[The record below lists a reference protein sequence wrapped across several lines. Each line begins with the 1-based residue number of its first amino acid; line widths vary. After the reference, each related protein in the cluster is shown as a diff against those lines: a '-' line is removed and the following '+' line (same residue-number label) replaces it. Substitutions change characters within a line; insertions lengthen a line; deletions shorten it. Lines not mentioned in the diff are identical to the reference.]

1 MGDENVSRNDIAK
14 MIEASIQTNNQ
25 CMMNSMKELFQ
36 TSLNE
41 LKRSQV
47 DSSDAQLRE
56 IKKVK
61 LEEPKRFKKKANED
75 QFKFNSKL
83 QDTLDE
89 TKTAVQAN
97 AMDKVKDS
105 LQKGENLLKER
116 QKHILLADKSEYGW
130 STVQEY
136 KKSEIADDSDDEKKM
151 YKAEARAK
159 AHLKQS
165 VTRSRTAASGFA
177 ARRDTAAQ
185 QSSLKQTGE
194 RNSALRQIPTVDLQ
208 GRNRVR
214 PGNCFQ
220 RGKPGHW
227 RAQCPTQ
234 FQSKP
239 SSSI

>member
-56 IKKVK
+56 IKKIK

-75 QFKFNSKL
+75 QFRFNSKL

-89 TKTAVQAN
+89 TKTEVQAN

-105 LQKGENLLKER
+105 LQKGENLL
-116 QKHILLADKSEYGW
+116 
-130 STVQEY
+130 
-136 KKSEIADDSDDEKKM
+136 
-151 YKAEARAK
+151 
-159 AHLKQS
+159 
-165 VTRSRTAASGFA
+165 
-177 ARRDTAAQ
+177 
-185 QSSLKQTGE
+185 
-194 RNSALRQIPTVDLQ
+194 N
-208 GRNRVR
+208 
-214 PGNCFQ
+214 
-220 RGKPGHW
+220 
-227 RAQCPTQ
+227 
-234 FQSKP
+234 
-239 SSSI
+239 

>member
-25 CMMNSMKELFQ
+25 CMMNSMNELFQ

-56 IKKVK
+56 IKKIK

-75 QFKFNSKL
+75 QFRFNSKL

-130 STVQEY
+130 STVERLPRD
-136 KKSEIADDSDDEKKM
+136 SLREEI
-151 YKAEARAK
+151 RPPN
-159 AHLKQS
+159 
-165 VTRSRTAASGFA
+165 SRVL
-177 ARRDTAAQ
+177 
-185 QSSLKQTGE
+185 SSLE
-194 RNSALRQIPTVDLQ
+194 NEIL
-208 GRNRVR
+208 
-214 PGNCFQ
+214 F
-220 RGKPGHW
+220 
-227 RAQCPTQ
+227 
-234 FQSKP
+234 
-239 SSSI
+239 